1 MGNVTLRTGSVDF
14 NLRTLSIPRQ
24 PRVTLRTGSVDF
36 NIVTGRSGTG
46 KTRHSPHGECG
57 FQPFSEANVYGK

>member
-1 MGNVTLRTGSVDF
+1 MGN
-14 NLRTLSIPRQ
+14 
-24 PRVTLRTGSVDF
+24 VTLRTGSVDF

-57 FQPFSEANVYGK
+57 FQPFSESNVYGK